1 MLLNIILV
9 AFWLTGVLAVVL
21 TGLDLMNDMLRSRKY
36 RIANRVDSEQRRL
49 QKSIQALEHQE
60 MPPPYEH
67 DNCAMCRE
75 FHQVKSLEYP
85 DIIEIETMDGTGA
98 VLFKT
103 VSPPPMMYDPEIV
116 GQLIDVRPAEYD
128 RIRR

>member
-1 MLLNIILV
+1 VLLDIILV
-9 AFWLTGVLAVVL
+9 AFVLTGILAVVL

-49 QKSIQALEHQE
+49 QKSIQALEHTE

-75 FHQVKSLEYP
+75 FHQVKSLEQP
-85 DIIEIETMDGTGA
+85 DLWEEYEVQSMDGVT
-98 VLFKT
+98 LFKFAERRYKDS
-103 VSPPPMMYDPEIV
+103 VV
-116 GQLIDVRPAEYD
+116 GQPLDVRPAEPET
-128 RIRR
+128 IRR